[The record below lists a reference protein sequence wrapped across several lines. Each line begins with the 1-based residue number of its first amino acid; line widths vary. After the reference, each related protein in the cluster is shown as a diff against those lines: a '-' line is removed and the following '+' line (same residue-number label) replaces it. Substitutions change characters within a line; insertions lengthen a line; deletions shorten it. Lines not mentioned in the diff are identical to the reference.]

1 MWRFLLLLLAG
12 CATQERGDCLD
23 WKIYEVPLEKCTPLY
38 GTFICQ
44 TQILHHYHCIL
55 REDNGNTE
63 KRESE
68 S

>member
-12 CATQERGDCLD
+12 CATQERGDCID
-23 WKIYEVPLEKCTPLY
+23 WKIYEVPHEKCTPLY
-38 GTFICQ
+38 GTFVCH
-44 TQILHHYHCIL
+44 TQILHHYQCIL